1 MTKSQK
7 KDLARIIVAGCIFA
21 VLMVLE
27 HTGLLP
33 ELPPEGY
40 NWLGL
45 GLFLVP
51 YVIIAY
57 DVIFTAGRNI
67 AHGQVFDE
75 NFLMLVA
82 TVGAFVVGEFS
93 EGVAVMLFYQVGE
106 LFQDVAVNRSR
117 QSIKE
122 LMDITPDYANIEKD
136 GKIEQVD
143 PDDVELGAT
152 IVIKP
157 GEKIPIDGIVLKGE
171 SMVDTASLTGESVPR
186 KVKTGDEV
194 ISGCVNEN
202 STLYVQTTKLYEDST
217 VYKILELVENAGA
230 KKAKAEKFI
239 TKFAKYYTPIV
250 VFAAAAIF
258 LIPSF
263 ITGDWFE
270 WLTRACTFLVVSC
283 PCALVISVPMGFFG
297 GIGVASRE
305 GILIKGGNYLEAAAK
320 LGTVVFDKTGTL
332 TQGVF
337 KITEI
342 CPENGFTENELLET
356 AAYAEQMSNHPIA
369 ESIKN
374 AHLDAGGKI
383 DLSLLSENN
392 EVSGHGIEAVLKSE
406 KILAGNAKLMN
417 KHGIEFTEKTT
428 GGTVCYVA
436 KNGKYMG
443 HIIISDVVKAEA
455 KEAVSGLK
463 AEGVERTVMLTGDR
477 KAAGEEVA
485 GKLGLDQVYTD
496 LLPQDKVTKVEELLK
511 TKKEGSN
518 LAFVGDGI
526 NDTPVLARSDIGF
539 AMGAIGS
546 DAAIEAADIVIMDDD
561 IRKISKTMRI
571 SRFTLGI
578 VKQNIVFALVVKI
591 GIIILSALGFAN
603 MWIAVFGDVGVAVLC
618 ILNAMRILSKGR
630 KY

>member
-122 LMDITPDYANIEKD
+122 LMDITPEYANIEKD

-485 GKLGLDQVYTD
+485 GQLGLDQVYTD

>member
-136 GKIEQVD
+136 GRIEQVD

-250 VFAAAAIF
+250 VFAALAIF

>member
-1 MTKSQK
+1 M
-7 KDLARIIVAGCIFA
+7 
-21 VLMVLE
+21 
-27 HTGLLP
+27 
-33 ELPPEGY
+33 
-40 NWLGL
+40 
-45 GLFLVP
+45 
-51 YVIIAY
+51 
-57 DVIFTAGRNI
+57 
-67 AHGQVFDE
+67 
-75 NFLMLVA
+75 
-82 TVGAFVVGEFS
+82 
-93 EGVAVMLFYQVGE
+93 
-106 LFQDVAVNRSR
+106 
-117 QSIKE
+117 
-122 LMDITPDYANIEKD
+122 
-136 GKIEQVD
+136 
-143 PDDVELGAT
+143 
-152 IVIKP
+152 
-157 GEKIPIDGIVLKGE
+157 
-171 SMVDTASLTGESVPR
+171 
-186 KVKTGDEV
+186 
-194 ISGCVNEN
+194 
-202 STLYVQTTKLYEDST
+202 
-217 VYKILELVENAGA
+217 
-230 KKAKAEKFI
+230 
-239 TKFAKYYTPIV
+239 
-250 VFAAAAIF
+250 
-258 LIPSF
+258 
-263 ITGDWFE
+263 
-270 WLTRACTFLVVSC
+270 
-283 PCALVISVPMGFFG
+283 
-297 GIGVASRE
+297 
-305 GILIKGGNYLEAAAK
+305 
-320 LGTVVFDKTGTL
+320 
-332 TQGVF
+332 F

-485 GKLGLDQVYTD
+485 GQLGLDQVYTD
-496 LLPQDKVTKVEELLK
+496 LLPQDKVTKVEELLN

-591 GIIILSALGFAN
+591 GIIILSALGIAN

>member
-106 LFQDVAVNRSR
+106 LFQDIAVNRSR

-202 STLYVQTTKLYEDST
+202 STLYVKTTKLYEDST

-250 VFAAAAIF
+250 VFAALAIF

>member
-7 KDLARIIVAGCIFA
+7 KDLARIIVSGCIFA

-106 LFQDVAVNRSR
+106 LCQDVAVTRSR

-122 LMDITPDYANIEKD
+122 LMDITPEYANIEKD
-136 GKIEQVD
+136 GKIERVD

>member
-250 VFAAAAIF
+250 VFAALAIF

>member
-7 KDLARIIVAGCIFA
+7 RNLARIIIAGCIFA
-21 VLMVLE
+21 VLMILE
-27 HTGLLP
+27 HTGTLP
-33 ELPPEGY
+33 QLPKEGY

-45 GLFLVP
+45 GLFLIP
-51 YVIIAY
+51 YTVIAY
-57 DVIFTAGRNI
+57 DVVITAVRNI
-67 AHGQVFDE
+67 SHGQVFDE

-122 LMDITPDYANIEKD
+122 LMDITPEYANIEKD
-136 GKIEQVD
+136 GKLEQVD
-143 PDDVELGAT
+143 PDDVKIGAV
-152 IVIKP
+152 IVVKP

-186 KVKTGDEV
+186 KIKAGDDV
-194 ISGCVNEN
+194 ISGCVNQN
-202 STLYVQTTKLYEDST
+202 STLYVETTKLYEDST

-250 VFAAAAIF
+250 VFAALAIF

-320 LGTVVFDKTGTL
+320 LDTVVFDKTGTL

-374 AHLDAGGKI
+374 AHKDAGGSI

-392 EVSGHGIEAVLKSE
+392 EVSGYGIEALLKNE

-417 KHGIEFTEKTT
+417 KNGIEFIEKTS

-436 KNGKYMG
+436 KGGKYMG
-443 HIIISDVVKAEA
+443 HIIISDVIKPEA
-455 KEAVSGLK
+455 KAAISDLK
-463 AEGVERTVMLTGDR
+463 AMGVEQTVMLTGDR
-477 KAAGEEVA
+477 KAAGEAVA
-485 GKLGLDQVYTD
+485 TELGLDKVYTD
-496 LLPQDKVTKVEELLK
+496 LLPADKVTQVEELLRVK
-511 TKKEGSN
+511 SDNNN

-539 AMGAIGS
+539 AMGGIGS

-561 IRKISKTMRI
+561 IRKIAKTMRI
-571 SRFTLGI
+571 SQFTLGI

-591 GIIILSALGFAN
+591 GIIILSALGIAN

-618 ILNAMRILSKGR
+618 ILNAMRILSRKR